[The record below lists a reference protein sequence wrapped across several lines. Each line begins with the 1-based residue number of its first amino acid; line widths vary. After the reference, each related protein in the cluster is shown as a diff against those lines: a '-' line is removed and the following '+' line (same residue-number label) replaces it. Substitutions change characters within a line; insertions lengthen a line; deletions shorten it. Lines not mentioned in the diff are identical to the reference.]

1 MISAVQR
8 VGLAILVLLA
18 APAVRAQGGILSAD
32 GTPVEL
38 AGRLSNPNG
47 EGPAILHLDAPV
59 TVVAHVANVI
69 EPITSLER
77 AFQVRAPSREIESL
91 VAQAARAGDAVTIA
105 GRLWWAGSA
114 ETLPSYVIDAVTVTP
129 RR

>member
-18 APAVRAQGGILSAD
+18 APAVRAQGGIISAD

-38 AGRLSNPNG
+38 AGRLSTPDG
-47 EGPAILHLDAPV
+47 AGPAILNLDAPV
-59 TVVAHVANVI
+59 TVVAQVANVI
-69 EPITSLER
+69 EPITSVER
-77 AFQVRAPSREIESL
+77 AFQVRAASKDIEPL
-91 VAQAARAGDAVTIA
+91 VAQAARAGDAVTIS
-105 GRLWWAGSA
+105 GRLWWAGTAGAS
-114 ETLPSYVIDAVTVTP
+114 PNYVIDAVSVTA